1 MITVRAAP
9 TSANLGPGFDCLAV
23 TLDLGDVVME
33 TSFEEGG
40 SGGITVIPEGW
51 GWEILPQDSSNLVAR
66 AFTHFARQKSLQ
78 PPDGLVIHSHNGI
91 PIGSGLGSSAAAIV
105 SGLLA
110 AREYYNES
118 ASMQDMANMALALE
132 GHADNTTAALLGGLV
147 VLTVQDDKVVY
158 RSYPAARLPVVVVR
172 PEFTLSTRAA
182 RQALPKQV
190 SLKDAVS
197 SVGNTALVVD
207 ALQRGDMDLLGK
219 VYRDTLHQPYRLPLI
234 PGAAQ
239 AAQAGLDAGAAA
251 VVLSGAGPSLI
262 CFTIRNQEEAA
273 GAMQEGFAKAGL
285 KSQAFF
291 GFTADQPALVMAA

>member
-1 MITVRAAP
+1 MITVQVAP

-23 TLDLGDVVME
+23 SLDLGEVCME
-33 TSFEEGG
+33 TTFEEGG
-40 SGGITVIPEGW
+40 DGITVIPRGW
-51 GWEILPQDSSNLVAR
+51 GQETLPQDSTNLVAR
-66 AFTHFARQKSLQ
+66 AFKHFANRYIL
-78 PPDGLVIHSHNGI
+78 PLPTGLNIHTNNGI
-91 PIGSGLGSSAAAIV
+91 PIGSGLGSSAAAII

-147 VLTVQDDKVVY
+147 VLTVQDGNVVY
-158 RSYPAARLPVVVVR
+158 RRYAPARLPVVLVR
-172 PEFTLSTRAA
+172 PEFNLSTKAA

-190 SLKDAVS
+190 PFKNAVGN
-197 SVGNTALVVD
+197 VGNTALMVS
-207 ALQRGDMDLLGK
+207 ALQSGDMDLLGK
-219 VYRDTLHQPYRLPLI
+219 VCRDGLHQPYRLPLI
-234 PGAAQ
+234 PGAGQ
-239 AAQAGLDAGAAA
+239 AVQAGMDAGATA

-291 GFTADQPALVMAA
+291 GFTADKPARVLAA